1 MCGLVML
8 VNKNKKGFNNTQQ
21 NVFASLLYLSGGFR
35 GRDGAGAVVIDNI
48 GNVKLAKAAV
58 SVDHFLQTPEYA
70 ALDTAAFQTGW
81 AMFGHNRAATRGVI
95 NDANSHPFI
104 VDDKVV
110 LVHNGTFNGDHKKI
124 KDTEVD
130 SEVIAHTL
138 AEDISTEEALRKINA
153 AYALMW
159 YNVDKKQLS
168 VIRNSSRPLW
178 YMETPD
184 SYIYASEE
192 SFLHFVKSKYSLTAT
207 RNPFEIKAESLSTFT
222 LNDNKEF
229 VVDCVDLDISY
240 WKHNA
245 PVVTQGGGN
254 GISNPFHQSYPG
266 DRRHPYANAYYGMGD
281 DDGYVF
287 GIPTPPQNKDIII
300 DTRHY
305 DMRARIIK
313 CIEKFIEPV
322 TNSSWIDMAEQYK
335 FKSKVRVIVNDMVE
349 ADDYPKTRN
358 YILIGKTLD
367 ANRLQVVFPMKDKT
381 IEEIIGYAGDAVFEV
396 ETLAVTWQR
405 VDSIPVEHGSDLK
418 QWKGMALL
426 HGSNPIP
433 IYTSEGNKCAC

>member
-8 VNKNKKGFNNTQQ
+8 VNKKKNGFSTTQQ

-58 SVDHFLQTPEYA
+58 SVDHFLQTKEYA
-70 ALDTAAFQTGW
+70 ELDTAAFRTGW

-138 AEDISTEEALRKINA
+138 AEDISTEDALRKINA
-153 AYALMW
+153 AYALIW
-159 YNVDKKQLS
+159 YNVDKKQIN
-168 VIRNSSRPLW
+168 VIRNHSRPLW

-192 SFLHFVKSKYSLTAT
+192 SFLQFVKHKYTLTCT

-240 WKHNA
+240 WKHN
-245 PVVTQGGGN
+245 PTVTHEGGGS
-254 GISNPFHQSYPG
+254 GTPSPFHQSYHG
-266 DRRHPYANAYYGMGD
+266 GRWHPYANGWLGMDD

-287 GIPTPPQNKDIII
+287 GAPTPSQKDIII
-300 DTRHY
+300 DTRNY
-305 DMRARIIK
+305 DMRERIIK
-313 CIEKFIEPV
+313 CIEKFITPV
-322 TNSSWIDMAEQYK
+322 SNAAWCDMAEQYK
-335 FKSKVRVIVNDMVE
+335 SKSKVRVIVNDMVE

-367 ANRLQVVFPMKDKT
+367 ANRLQVVFPMKDKS
-381 IEEIIGYAGDAVFEV
+381 IEEIIEYAGEAVFEV
-396 ETLAVTWQR
+396 ETTAVTWQR
-405 VDSIPVEHGSDLK
+405 VDSIPVDHGTDLK
-418 QWKGMALL
+418 EWKGMALL
-426 HGSNPIP
+426 HGTNAVP